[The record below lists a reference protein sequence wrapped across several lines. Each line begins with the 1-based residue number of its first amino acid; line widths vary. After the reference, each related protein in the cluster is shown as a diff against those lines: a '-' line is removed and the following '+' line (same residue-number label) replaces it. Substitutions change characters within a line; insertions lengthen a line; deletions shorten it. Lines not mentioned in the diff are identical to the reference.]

1 MARALPPP
9 AIPAGPEELTAPW
22 LSHALGGDVRSFT
35 TEILGEGEGFVGTIA
50 RIRLEANGE
59 APRSAIAKFPISVDQ
74 NRALGEQLGAYE
86 REIRFYREL
95 AADVS

>member
-50 RIRLEANGE
+50 RIRLETNGE
-59 APRSAIAKFPISVDQ
+59 APRSAIAKFEMELRLSRGRSLAIH
-74 NRALGEQLGAYE
+74 
-86 REIRFYREL
+86 RE
-95 AADVS
+95 VP